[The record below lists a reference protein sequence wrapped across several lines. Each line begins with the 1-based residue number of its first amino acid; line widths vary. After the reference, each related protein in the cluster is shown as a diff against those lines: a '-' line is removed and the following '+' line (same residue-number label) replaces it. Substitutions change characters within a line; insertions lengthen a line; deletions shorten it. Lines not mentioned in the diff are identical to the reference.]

1 MFRHPIPLNTLC
13 HHQANIA
20 YDKLAVISDHIDE
33 LANIADCILDL
44 KEYLFHILKLYVTL
58 SKDETITG
66 AKKFTKP
73 ITTTRVNLYNEV
85 DETDNIAFIETG
97 WDNCTPYVDLH
108 VDREDS
114 QSHDQYKANIRLL
127 IDPCNNYKA
136 KFLIPYTDGE
146 EDYSAVCVKYLEE
159 HWQILK
165 DLIDALTDRMT
176 AAEGAITS
184 LGNRITP
191 LETKLNNVINYPVDN
206 SNDLVTSDGIYEY
219 GQTIKDELLDA
230 IDAALGSVPNDNT
243 TYTFS
248 LNGSTLV
255 ITPSSGNAQSV
266 DLSSL
271 GSGGS
276 GSNDS
281 YMFAYPSGT
290 VEDQMPTPEII
301 NAWDIVTGDHLAS
314 AVEVSV
320 YSTENHP
327 DIVTY
332 TIDQNSSLNSNSFAV
347 SGYHGSETTYNPT
360 NLSSSDSY
368 RCIVAPEVVQ
378 GTVNNTGNT
387 RPTVR
392 VKAGVFQRI
401 ISSGGGSG
409 PTIQAVWYNGYT
421 PGPGT
426 YSSTVGNRYP
436 GIELYSPDG
445 VSPNGTSIGGSG
457 EYICV
462 TASSYSVDSID
473 SSGPHFGSITIGTFR
488 KIE

>member
-33 LANIADCILDL
+33 LANVADCILDL

-58 SKDETITG
+58 AKDETITG
-66 AKKFTKP
+66 KKKFTKP

-97 WDNCTPYVDLH
+97 WDNCIPYVDLH

-114 QSHDQYKANIRLL
+114 QSHDQYKANIKLL
-127 IDPCNNYKA
+127 LDPCDNYKA

-159 HWQILK
+159 QWQILK
-165 DLIDALTDRMT
+165 DLIDALTDRVNT
-176 AAEGAITS
+176 AEGAITS
-184 LGNRITP
+184 L
-191 LETKLNNVINYPVDN
+191 ETKLNNVLNYPVDN
-206 SNDLVTSDGIYEY
+206 SNELVTSDGIYEY
-219 GQTIKDELLDA
+219 GQTIKQELLNA
-230 IDAALGSVPNDNT
+230 ISTALGNISDTNT
-243 TYTFS
+243 TYSFTLS
-248 LNGSTLV
+248 GSNLI
-255 ITPSSGNAQSV
+255 ITPSSGNAQTV

-271 GSGGS
+271 VSSGSGG

-281 YMFAYPSGT
+281 YIFAYPSGT
-290 VEDQMPTPEII
+290 VEDQMPTPEEI
-301 NAWDIVTGDHLAS
+301 NAWDIVTGDHIAS

-320 YSTENHP
+320 YTTENHP

-332 TIDQNSSLNSNSFAV
+332 TINQNSSLDSNSFIV
-347 SGYHGSETTYNPT
+347 SAYHGSETTYNPT

-401 ISSGGGSG
+401 GGSG
-409 PTIQAVWYNGYT
+409 SGSTIQAIWYTGYT

-426 YSSTVGNRYP
+426 YSSTVGNTYP
-436 GIELYSPDG
+436 GTSLYLPDG
-445 VSPNGTSIGGSG
+445 VFPGGTSIGGSG
-457 EYICV
+457 DYICV
-462 TASSYSVDSID
+462 TASSYSVGSID
-473 SSGPHFGSITIGTFR
+473 SSGPHFGGITIGTFR

>member
-33 LANIADCILDL
+33 LANVADCILDL

-58 SKDETITG
+58 AKDETIPG
-66 AKKFTKP
+66 KKKFTKP
-73 ITTTRVNLYNEV
+73 ITTTKVNLYNEV

-97 WDNCTPYVDLH
+97 WDDCAPYVDLH

-114 QSHDQYKANIRLL
+114 QTHEKYKANIRLL
-127 IDPCNNYKA
+127 LDPCDDYKA

-146 EDYSAVCVKYLEE
+146 EDYSAVCVKYLNE
-159 HWQILK
+159 QL
-165 DLIDALTDRMT
+165 LSLRSALTPVASNVVGLSD
-176 AAEGAITS
+176 
-184 LGNRITP
+184 RITP
-191 LETKLNNVINYPVDN
+191 LETKLNGVLNYPV
-206 SNDLVTSDGIYEY
+206 NDSSELVTSEGIYEY
-219 GQTIKDELLDA
+219 GQTVKQELLNA
-230 IDAALGSVPNDNT
+230 ISNALGGISDTNT
-243 TYTFS
+243 TYTFTFS
-248 LNGSTLV
+248 GTNLI
-255 ITPSSGNAQSV
+255 ITPSSGNQQLV

-271 GSGGS
+271 ASSGSGSSGG

-290 VEDQMPTPEII
+290 VEGGDMPTPEII
-301 NAWDIVTGDHLAS
+301 NAWDIVTGDHIAS

-320 YSTENHP
+320 YTTENHP
-327 DIVTY
+327 DIITY
-332 TIDQNSSLNSNSFAV
+332 TIDQNSSLDSNSFNAV
-347 SGYHGSETTYNPT
+347 YWENKAVYNPT

-368 RCIVAPEVVQ
+368 RCIVAPVVSQ
-378 GTVNNTGNT
+378 GTMGGGNT
-387 RPTVR
+387 RPKVYVR
-392 VKAGVFQRI
+392 AGVFQRI
-401 ISSGGGSG
+401 GSSGSG

-436 GIELYSPDG
+436 GSSLYLPDG

-462 TASSYSVDSID
+462 TASSYTVDSID

>member
-33 LANIADCILDL
+33 LANVADCILDL

-58 SKDETITG
+58 AKDETITG
-66 AKKFTKP
+66 KKKFTKP

-97 WDNCTPYVDLH
+97 WDNCIPYVDLH

-114 QSHDQYKANIRLL
+114 QSHDQYKANIKLL
-127 IDPCNNYKA
+127 LDPCDNYKA

-146 EDYSAVCVKYLEE
+146 EDYSAVCVKYLKEQ
-159 HWQILK
+159 WQILK
-165 DLIDALTDRMT
+165 DLIDALTDRMPT
-176 AAEGAITS
+176 AEGTIT
-184 LGNRITP
+184 G
-191 LETKLNNVINYPVDN
+191 LETKLNNALNYPVDN
-206 SNDLVTSDGIYEY
+206 SNELVTSDGIYEY
-219 GQTIKDELLDA
+219 GQTIKQELLNA
-230 IDAALGSVPNDNT
+230 ISTAIGNIPDTNT
-243 TYTFS
+243 TYSFTLS
-248 LNGSTLV
+248 GSNLI
-255 ITPSSGNAQSV
+255 ITSSSGNAQTV

-271 GSGGS
+271 VSSGSGG

-281 YMFAYPSGT
+281 YIFAYPSGT
-290 VEDQMPTPEII
+290 VEDQMPTPEEI
-301 NAWDIVTGDHLAS
+301 NAWDIVTGDHIAS

-320 YSTENHP
+320 YTTENHP

-332 TIDQNSSLNSNSFAV
+332 TINQNSSLDSNSFIV
-347 SGYHGSETTYNPT
+347 SAYHGSETTYNPT

-392 VKAGVFQRI
+392 VKAGVFQKI
-401 ISSGGGSG
+401 IG
-409 PTIQAVWYNGYT
+409 
-421 PGPGT
+421 
-426 YSSTVGNRYP
+426 
-436 GIELYSPDG
+436 D
-445 VSPNGTSIGGSG
+445 
-457 EYICV
+457 
-462 TASSYSVDSID
+462 
-473 SSGPHFGSITIGTFR
+473 
-488 KIE
+488 

>member
-33 LANIADCILDL
+33 LANVADCILDL

-58 SKDETITG
+58 AKDETITG
-66 AKKFTKP
+66 KKKFTKP

-97 WDNCTPYVDLH
+97 WDNCIPYVDLH

-127 IDPCNNYKA
+127 LDPCDNYKA

-159 HWQILK
+159 QWQILK
-165 DLIDALTDRMT
+165 DLIDALTDRMS
-176 AAEGAITS
+176 AAEGIIT
-184 LGNRITP
+184 G
-191 LETKLNNVINYPVDN
+191 LETKLNNVLNYPVDN
-206 SNDLVTSDGIYEY
+206 SNELVTSDGIYEY
-219 GQTIKDELLDA
+219 GQTIKQELLNA
-230 IDAALGSVPNDNT
+230 ISTAIGNISDTNT
-243 TYTFS
+243 TYSFTLS
-248 LNGSTLV
+248 GSNLI
-255 ITPSSGNAQSV
+255 ITPSSGNAQTV

-271 GSGGS
+271 VSSGSGG

-281 YMFAYPSGT
+281 YIFAYPSGT
-290 VEDQMPTPEII
+290 VEDQMPTPEEI
-301 NAWDIVTGDHLAS
+301 NAWDIVTGDHIAS

-320 YSTENHP
+320 YTTENHP

-332 TIDQNSSLNSNSFAV
+332 TINQNSSLDSNSFIV
-347 SGYHGSETTYNPT
+347 SAYHGSETTYNPT

-392 VKAGVFQRI
+392 VKAGVFQKI
-401 ISSGGGSG
+401 IG
-409 PTIQAVWYNGYT
+409 
-421 PGPGT
+421 
-426 YSSTVGNRYP
+426 
-436 GIELYSPDG
+436 D
-445 VSPNGTSIGGSG
+445 
-457 EYICV
+457 
-462 TASSYSVDSID
+462 
-473 SSGPHFGSITIGTFR
+473 
-488 KIE
+488 

>member
-33 LANIADCILDL
+33 LANVADCILDL

-58 SKDETITG
+58 AKDETITG
-66 AKKFTKP
+66 KKKFTKP

-97 WDNCTPYVDLH
+97 WDNCAPYVDLH

-127 IDPCNNYKA
+127 LDPCNNYKA

-146 EDYSAVCVKYLEE
+146 EDYSAVCVKYLKEQ
-159 HWQILK
+159 WQILK
-165 DLIDALTDRMT
+165 DLIDALTDRMST
-176 AAEGAITS
+176 AEGAITG

-191 LETKLNNVINYPVDN
+191 LETKLNSALNYPVDN
-206 SNDLVTSDGIYEY
+206 SNELVTSDGIYEY
-219 GQTIKDELLDA
+219 GQTIKQELLDA
-230 IDAALGSVPNDNT
+230 ISNAIRGISDT
-243 TYTFS
+243 TYSFT
-248 LNGSTLV
+248 LNGSNLI
-255 ITPSSGNAQSV
+255 ITPSSGNVQTI

-271 GSGGS
+271 ASSGSGG

-290 VEDQMPTPEII
+290 VENQMPTPEII

-332 TIDQNSSLNSNSFAV
+332 TIDQNSSLDSNSFIA
-347 SGYHGSETTYNPT
+347 SAYHGSETTYNPT

-368 RCIVAPEVVQ
+368 RCIVAPVVSQ
-378 GTVNNTGNT
+378 GTVSGTSGGSGNT
-387 RPTVR
+387 RPTVS
-392 VKAGVFQRI
+392 VKAGVFQKI
-401 ISSGGGSG
+401 ASAGSG
-409 PTIQAVWYNGYT
+409 SGATIQAVWFTYNVT
-421 PGPGT
+421 PHTTFSP
-426 YSSTVGNRYP
+426 TVGNTYP
-436 GIELYSPDG
+436 GTSLYNL
-445 VSPNGTSIGGSG
+445 PNGTPIGGAG
-457 EYICV
+457 DYICV
-462 TASSYSVDSID
+462 TPSSYYVGDIG
-473 SSGPHFGSITIGTFR
+473 SSGPQYGAVTMGTFR

>member
-33 LANIADCILDL
+33 LANVADCILDL

-58 SKDETITG
+58 AKDETITG
-66 AKKFTKP
+66 KKKFTKP

-127 IDPCNNYKA
+127 LDPCDNYKA

-159 HWQILK
+159 QWQILK
-165 DLIDALTDRMT
+165 DLIDALTDRVNT
-176 AAEGAITS
+176 AEGAITS
-184 LGNRITP
+184 L
-191 LETKLNNVINYPVDN
+191 ETKLNNVLNYPVDN
-206 SNDLVTSDGIYEY
+206 SNELVTSDGIYEY
-219 GQTIKDELLDA
+219 GQTVKQELLNA
-230 IDAALGSVPNDNT
+230 ISTALGNISDTNT
-243 TYTFS
+243 TYSFTLS
-248 LNGSTLV
+248 GSNLI
-255 ITPSSGNAQSV
+255 ITPSSGNAQTV

-271 GSGGS
+271 VSSGSSG

-281 YMFAYPSGT
+281 YIFAYPSGT
-290 VEDQMPTPEII
+290 VEDQMPTPEEI
-301 NAWDIVTGDHLAS
+301 NAWDIVTGDHIAS

-320 YSTENHP
+320 YTTENHP

-332 TIDQNSSLNSNSFAV
+332 TINQNSSLDSNSFIV
-347 SGYHGSETTYNPT
+347 SAYHGSETTYNPT

-392 VKAGVFQRI
+392 VKAGVFQKI
-401 ISSGGGSG
+401 GGSDSG
-409 PTIQAVWYNGYT
+409 PTIQAIWYTGYT

-426 YSSTVGNRYP
+426 YSSTVGNTYP
-436 GIELYSPDG
+436 GTSLYLPNGGSPE
-445 VSPNGTSIGGSG
+445 GTSIGGSG
-457 EYICV
+457 DYICV
-462 TASSYSVDSID
+462 TASSYSVGSID
-473 SSGPHFGSITIGTFR
+473 SSGPHFGGITIGTFR